1 MMEKKTFFSPGTS
14 RNIEM
19 AMNKLPKPYKLLYD
33 AIKTYDTRSL
43 FSSNVDTLLDVWPK
57 DANISDMEHEI
68 LADGE
73 SWAKAEA
80 YFVKLVEPSDLQQ
93 RLSLWQWKHQLQEN
107 VDRINGFYLE
117 ISEIYSIINTDPNFL
132 KLLGYI
138 LRIGNILNG
147 GTNNGQA
154 DGFDLAVIGKCHTFR
169 DNNKQSVLEYVCKK
183 LKDKDA
189 EFPDAMKR
197 VYKKMQSRNTDME
210 TLKTMT
216 SELSGK
222 MNQASAYYQIV
233 IDSQNG

>member
-80 YFVKLVEPSDLQQ
+80 YFVKLVEPSDL
-93 RLSLWQWKHQLQEN
+93 
-107 VDRINGFYLE
+107 
-117 ISEIYSIINTDPNFL
+117 
-132 KLLGYI
+132 
-138 LRIGNILNG
+138 
-147 GTNNGQA
+147 
-154 DGFDLAVIGKCHTFR
+154 
-169 DNNKQSVLEYVCKK
+169 
-183 LKDKDA
+183 
-189 EFPDAMKR
+189 
-197 VYKKMQSRNTDME
+197 
-210 TLKTMT
+210 
-216 SELSGK
+216 
-222 MNQASAYYQIV
+222 
-233 IDSQNG
+233 